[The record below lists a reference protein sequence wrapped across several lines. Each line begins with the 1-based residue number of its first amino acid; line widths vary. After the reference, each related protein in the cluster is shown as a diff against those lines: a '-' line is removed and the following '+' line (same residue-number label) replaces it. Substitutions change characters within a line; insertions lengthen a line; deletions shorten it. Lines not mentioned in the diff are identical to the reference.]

1 MEENTNRPESPTDP
15 DVGKTDRSDALTAP
29 TRGEAEGDETN
40 TVDGGGKTDREKSRT
55 SSADTWT
62 VRGVEIETRR
72 AAKLAA
78 KREGKFLGDWL
89 NETIRTA
96 AHTTLKGNSLP
107 ARQEDVTDVLQRVLD
122 ERLKPITEQ
131 LAAIS
136 QQREQASVQRPSLM
150 ARWFQRRPPASAP

>member
-1 MEENTNRPESPTDP
+1 MEENTNRPEGLTDP
-15 DVGKTDRSDALTAP
+15 DAGKTDRDDAITAP
-29 TRGEAEGDETN
+29 HSGETESDDTN
-40 TVDGGGKTDREKSRT
+40 TAVGGGKADREKSRT

-89 NETIRTA
+89 NDTIRTA
-96 AHTTLKGNSLP
+96 AHATLKGNTLP

-122 ERLKPITEQ
+122 ERLKPITDQ
-131 LAAIS
+131 LAALS
-136 QQREQASVQRPSLM
+136 QQRDHATAPRASFM
-150 ARWFQRRPPASAP
+150 ARIFQRRPPASAP